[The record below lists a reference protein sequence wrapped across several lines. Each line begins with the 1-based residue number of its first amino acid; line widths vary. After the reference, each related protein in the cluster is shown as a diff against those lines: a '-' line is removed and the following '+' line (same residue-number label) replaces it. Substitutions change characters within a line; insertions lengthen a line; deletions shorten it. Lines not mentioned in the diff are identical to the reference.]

1 MMFKKIFNFFK
12 NINNKKSQKN
22 YKNITKK
29 HKNSKQEHTSKIRA
43 TIDHVS
49 FSHAYAIVEDNSK
62 FKSDIKIFSKNLNGS
77 FHEDKVEIVVNKRGF
92 GIVTRILSRARDT
105 FVGRVQKITSDRY
118 IVKLDGKKMHH
129 DIILISKKRQIKV
142 YDGDKVIIKIKAW
155 PKNHALA
162 EAITLENLGKS
173 GEHTAEM
180 SSILFEFG
188 LSQNFPK
195 EVVEECKKIP
205 LTISEKEKH
214 RRRDF
219 TKVLTFT
226 IDPENAKDF
235 DDAISIQYLDNGN
248 YQIGV
253 HVADPSYYVENNT
266 YLDKEAC
273 RRGNSTYLVDRTV
286 PMLPEILSNQL
297 CSLRP
302 NEEKLAVSAVFE
314 IDANANI
321 LNCWLGETI
330 IYSQKRFIYEEAQ
343 QNIDLQSGEYYKELT
358 LLNNIAKKL
367 REKRFKNGSIH
378 FSSSEFHIRLD
389 EQGNPINVYKKQ
401 EIDTNRL
408 IEEFML
414 LANKEI
420 AKKIYSGEFSKHK
433 TSKNPP
439 SIYRIHEKPN
449 REKLVELSRFLQA
462 LGYKFNVES
471 KNLPAIFNAL
481 AEDFRDRSEF
491 SIVQYFAIRSMA
503 KAIYSTR
510 CIGHF
515 GLGFEY
521 YTHFTSPI
529 RRYADL
535 EVHRILKRCLNK
547 KKSLKKDYKKI
558 CEHISATERNSIDAE
573 RASIK
578 YKQVLYLQSLKGRV
592 EEGMI
597 SYISEKSLFVE
608 LLNSGC
614 EGTILFASIDG
625 DYYEL
630 DSKTFSAVGRTSK
643 KRFKIGDNIKV
654 KIKEC
659 DLDKRQA
666 YFDLYTKGI

>member
-1 MMFKKIFNFFK
+1 MFKKIFNFFK
-12 NINNKKSQKN
+12 GISSKKSQKN
-22 YKNITKK
+22 YKNTVKTHK
-29 HKNSKQEHTSKIRA
+29 HKNDNKKYTSKICA

-49 FSHAYAIVEDNSK
+49 FSHAYAIIEGSNNK
-62 FKSDIKIFSKNLNGS
+62 FKSDIKIFSKNLNGA
-77 FHEDKVEIVVNKRGF
+77 FHQDKVEITVNKRGF
-92 GIVTRILSRARDT
+92 GIVTKILSRSRKT

-118 IVKLDGKKMHH
+118 IVKLDGKRMHH
-129 DIILISKKRQIKV
+129 DVILISKKRQIKV
-142 YDGDKVIIKIKAW
+142 YDGDKVIIKIKSW
-155 PKNHALA
+155 PKDHALA

-173 GEHTAEM
+173 GEHTTEM
-180 SSILFEFG
+180 NSILFEFG

-195 EVVEECKKIP
+195 EVVEECKKIS

-219 TKVLTFT
+219 SKILTFT

-235 DDAISIQYLDNGN
+235 DDALSIQYLDNGN

-253 HVADPSYYVENNT
+253 HVADPSYYVEHNT
-266 YLDKEAC
+266 HLDKEAY

-286 PMLPEILSNQL
+286 PMLPEILSNEV

-302 NEEKLAVSAVFE
+302 NEEKLAISAVFE
-314 IDANANI
+314 IDKNANI
-321 LNCWLGETI
+321 LNCWLGETV

-343 QNIDLQSGEYYKELT
+343 QNIDLQSGKYYKELT

-378 FSSSEFHIRLD
+378 FSSSEFNIRLD
-389 EQGNPINVYKKQ
+389 EQGNPINVYKKK

-420 AKKIYSGEFSKHK
+420 AKNIYSGDFSK
-433 TSKNPP
+433 TKNHTP

-462 LGYKFNVES
+462 LNYKFNVKS
-471 KNLPAIFNAL
+471 KNLPAVFNAL
-481 AEDFRDRSEF
+481 AKDFKDRLEF
-491 SIVQYFAIRSMA
+491 SIVQYFAIRSMS
-503 KAIYSTR
+503 KAIYSKN
-510 CIGHF
+510 CVGHF
-515 GLGFEY
+515 GLGFKH

-547 KKSLKKDYKKI
+547 EKPLKKDYKKI

-573 RASIK
+573 RASVK
-578 YKQVLYLQSLKGRV
+578 YKQVLYLQSLKGKV
-592 EEGMI
+592 EKGMI

-608 LLNSGC
+608 LLNCGC
-614 EGTILFASIDG
+614 EGTILFSSIDD

-643 KRFKIGDNIKV
+643 KRFKIGDNIEV
-654 KIKEC
+654 KIKDC

-666 YFDLYTKGI
+666 YFELYTKGI